1 MQYLVIRSCAAII
14 LALSVHFIAE
24 VGAVADNISDD
35 KGLIDCAQKIYRYE
49 GGTVFWKGAGGS
61 LSY

>member
-24 VGAVADNISDD
+24 AVADNISYD

-49 GGTVFWKGAGGS
+49 GGTAFWKGS